1 MAYTQSPG
9 RGNNS
14 KTGHGI
20 PTPFRQEIE
29 LTKEYSK
36 GTKSMSKARKSG
48 TKGLSDIEGINV
60 DVVSRKAA
68 AKSYEK
74 TYEMPSKENAFTARI
89 KDSKGNVVKEA
100 KSERV
105 AGNVNPSGGKGVE
118 VLKKE
123 YEKSKSSTESMR
135 SKNKEQYNATGGGTK
150 PDNLS
155 EGQKNTLVKLKRA
168 KKV

>member
-29 LTKEYSK
+29 LTKEYEK
-36 GTKSMSKARKSG
+36 GKKKQATQREKGAVDSG
-48 TKGLSDIEGINV
+48 LNV
-60 DVVSRKAA
+60 DKASGYA
-68 AKSYEK
+68 TAKSYEK
-74 TYEMPSKENAFTARI
+74 TYEAPSKENAFTARI

-100 KSERV
+100 KAERIS
-105 AGNVNPSGGKGVE
+105 GNVNPSGGKYVE
-118 VLKKE
+118 ALKKE

-155 EGQKNTLVKLKRA
+155 EGQKNTLVKLKKA
-168 KKV
+168 NKV